1 MSMGLISGGDS
12 RLEKGGKQGGITG
25 FGPWDHFRQVPENE
39 LSIGKT
45 FSSQSLP
52 YVTPVAGAM
61 KGGEYRSDK
70 IRKMRGNEKEG
81 DNDGE
86 MGGSGV

>member
-1 MSMGLISGGDS
+1 MGPFLASSGEQTLHRQNV
-12 RLEKGGKQGGITG
+12 RLPG
-25 FGPWDHFRQVPENE
+25 
-39 LSIGKT
+39 
-45 FSSQSLP
+45 LP
-52 YVTPVAGAM
+52 YITPVAGTM
-61 KGGEYRSDK
+61 KGEYRSDK